1 MVVSHEEGGE
11 SWEGRGR
18 VLGVWKFQEL
28 LAGAYKAASDGQ
40 LGIGLRLLG
49 KIWNG
54 FPPCD
59 GEMDKRMPYRGNGI
73 IEDQSLVGVPGLVQ
87 WRCPWSHAGPRSPGR
102 AGRVPHDHL
111 SNVTSARE
119 PI

>member
-1 MVVSHEEGGE
+1 MRAGKGEGVFSGY
-11 SWEGRGR
+11 G
-18 VLGVWKFQEL
+18 KFQEL

-59 GEMDKRMPYRGNGI
+59 GEMDKRMSYRGNRI